1 MFLTFNVPNLLMFLM
16 SCVAHKID
24 LAKKTFKAFKD
35 LDLDLVG
42 NFGKDKFGGLS
53 ALSWRSLLL
62 CPQLLLVF
70 ISSAQVFGNP
80 FKVFISQAPGF
91 LGLSI

>member
-53 ALSWRSLLL
+53 ALS
-62 CPQLLLVF
+62 
-70 ISSAQVFGNP
+70 
-80 FKVFISQAPGF
+80 
-91 LGLSI
+91 

>member
-16 SCVAHKID
+16 SGVANKID
-24 LAKKTFKAFKD
+24 LAKKTFKSFKD

-53 ALSWRSLLL
+53 ALS
-62 CPQLLLVF
+62 
-70 ISSAQVFGNP
+70 
-80 FKVFISQAPGF
+80 
-91 LGLSI
+91 